1 MKKLKLFIDRA
12 LLCLNFRKF
21 MDATF
26 DIKKSNLTYLSAVF
40 FCAIPMVSE
49 AQILTETTV
58 PIQVGQKL
66 GTDFWNRNHEIFDN
80 GKLIVSNLSGDK
92 GKFIIIDFW
101 ASWCTTCIKKI
112 PLLDSF
118 QKANSKLFKVV
129 LVNPKRSRDS
139 LTNITRI
146 FSNIRT
152 EVPDINATSII
163 NDVYL
168 ANAFPY
174 HYIPHYIWINAQG
187 VVVAITGYDLLTIA
201 NLDAVLGRA
210 QRYIAKHPSTPK
222 KP

>member
-1 MKKLKLFIDRA
+1 MKKLKLFIDGA

-26 DIKKSNLTYLSAVF
+26 KIKKSNAIYFSAVF
-40 FCAIPMVSE
+40 FCAIPMVST
-49 AQILTETTV
+49 AQILTETSA

-66 GTDFWNRNHEIFDN
+66 GNDFWNRNHDILDN
-80 GKLIVSNLSGDK
+80 GKRTVSNLSAEK

-118 QKANSKLFKVV
+118 QKANPKLFKVV

-139 LTNITRI
+139 VNQITRT

-152 EVPDINATSII
+152 QVPAINETSII

-174 HYIPHYIWINAQG
+174 HYIPHYIWVNAQG
-187 VVVAITGYDLLTIA
+187 VVVAITGYDLLTAA

-210 QRYIAKHPSTPK
+210 QRYKDKHSSTQKRP
-222 KP
+222 